1 MNARRLL
8 LDQMI
13 DVEVAEELRC
23 HGYDVVRVSDVG
35 MATADDSEILARAI
49 DEARVLVTLDGHF
62 GDWAVLPLETHP
74 GVIRVRVSPTSS
86 SAIVALLLPFLA
98 EHAGR
103 DYANQLVIVRSS
115 GVRWVRT
122 GT

>member
-1 MNARRLL
+1 VNTLRLL

-13 DVEVAEELRC
+13 DVEVAEELRR
-23 HGYDVVRVSDVG
+23 HGYDVVRVSEVG
-35 MATADDSEILARAI
+35 MAAADDSEILSRAI
-49 DEARVLVTLDGHF
+49 NDARILVTLDGHF

-74 GVIRVRVSPTSS
+74 GVIRIRVSPTTS
-86 SAIVALLLPFLA
+86 SAIIALLLPFLTK
-98 EHAGR
+98 HGDR
-103 DYANQLVIVRSS
+103 KYANQLVIVRPS

>member
-1 MNARRLL
+1 MKARRLL
-8 LDQMI
+8 LDQML
-13 DVEVAEELRC
+13 DVDVAEELRR
-23 HGYDVVRVSDVG
+23 HGYDVVRVSDIG
-35 MATADDSEILARAI
+35 MATADDSEILVRAI
-49 DEARVLVTLDGHF
+49 NEARVLVTLDGHF
-62 GDWAVLPLETHP
+62 GDWAVLPLETHS

-86 SAIVALLLPFLA
+86 SAIVALLLPFLI
-98 EHAGR
+98 EHADR